1 MLAGYQEPVL
11 LVEFEQD
18 KSFSLE
24 PFTDLYT
31 TTAATQSDLQA
42 KLVLLTLHF
51 PKLRIIWSSSPYQ
64 TAEIF
69 EELKK
74 NEHEPD
80 PLKAVSIGLADGED
94 GYSIYAPAPM
104 DILKAIP
111 GITEQ
116 NYKQVV
122 LEVDTI
128 MELGNMSER
137 NLVAILGPEAAR
149 RVHGFFDTSMY
160 KR

>member
-1 MLAGYQEPVL
+1 MHRPRWYVPFLNSLNKKLAFL
-11 LVEFEQD
+11 
-18 KSFSLE
+18 
-24 PFTDLYT
+24 
-31 TTAATQSDLQA
+31 
-42 KLVLLTLHF
+42 
-51 PKLRIIWSSSPYQ
+51 PKFHNQ
-64 TAEIF
+64 
-69 EELKK
+69 
-74 NEHEPD
+74 
-80 PLKAVSIGLADGED
+80 
-94 GYSIYAPAPM
+94 